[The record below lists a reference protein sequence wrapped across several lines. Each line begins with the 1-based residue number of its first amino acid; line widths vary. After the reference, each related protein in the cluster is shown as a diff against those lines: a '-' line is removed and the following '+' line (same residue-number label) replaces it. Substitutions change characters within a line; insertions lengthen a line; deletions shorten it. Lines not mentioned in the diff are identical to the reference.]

1 MKRRTL
7 PLLLAFA
14 ASLAF
19 SSAAQADEK
28 VALDQVPAVV
38 KVTIQKHV
46 QDGKLEEIERDKE
59 NGVTTYEVEYR
70 AKGGTRY
77 ELRIAE
83 DGKLLKKKQD

>member
-7 PLLLAFA
+7 PLVLVFA
-14 ASLAF
+14 AGLAF
-19 SSAAQADEK
+19 SSPARADEK
-28 VALDQVPAVV
+28 VPLDQVPANV
-38 KVTIQKHV
+38 KATIQQHV

-70 AKGGTRY
+70 TKEGTKY

-83 DGKLLKKKQD
+83 NGKLLTKKKD

>member
-19 SSAAQADEK
+19 SSPAQADEK
-28 VALDQVPAVV
+28 VALDQVPAKV

-70 AKGGTRY
+70 AKDGTKY

-83 DGKLLKKKQD
+83 DGKLLAKKKD